1 MRIGIVKCH
10 GSGNDFPM
18 VDGRVVTMTD
28 DYWAGVAVAL
38 ADRAGPVGGDG
49 LLVLTPGD
57 GAHDFGMR
65 MWNPDGSESETCLNG
80 LRCIAR
86 WGMESHAFLTA
97 TVKLKTSS
105 AKVARVDDLAPGVAT
120 IREEVGPADLQLSF
134 WPMNIGQDEL
144 VEAATDK
151 LPSPRAFTAVAMP
164 NPHLVSFVD
173 QIDDAE
179 LEALGRFCEGRPR
192 VLPNRANVSFVEM
205 RGPHALFVRTF
216 ERGVGLTNA
225 CGSAMA
231 AATYAACLTGRI
243 DYDAPVTVFN
253 AGGRVRVTA
262 DGGGMVVV
270 EGNATFEWRG
280 TIEVNPAQETAS
292 DLEIDERFDDE
303 VAAWDAVVAGM
314 DVPERTAAAAPVAEE
329 AAERSAPTAS
339 PAPREG
345 GKISWGGF
353 SAVTPGSIGKE

>member
-1 MRIGIVKCH
+1 M
-10 GSGNDFPM
+10 
-18 VDGRVVTMTD
+18 
-28 DYWAGVAVAL
+28 
-38 ADRAGPVGGDG
+38 
-49 LLVLTPGD
+49 
-57 GAHDFGMR
+57 
-65 MWNPDGSESETCLNG
+65 
-80 LRCIAR
+80 
-86 WGMESHAFLTA
+86 
-97 TVKLKTSS
+97 KLKTSS

-144 VEAATDK
+144 VEEVTDK
-151 LPSPRAFTAVAMP
+151 LPSPRAFTAIAMP
-164 NPHLVSFVD
+164 NPHLIAFVD
-173 QIDDAE
+173 RIDDAE

-205 RGPHALFVRTF
+205 RGGDALFVRTF
-216 ERGVGLTNA
+216 ERGVGLTNS

-280 TIEVNPAQETAS
+280 TIEVNPAQETAQG
-292 DLEIDERFDDE
+292 LEIEERFDDE

-314 DVPERTAAAAPVAEE
+314 DVPARTISAAPATADVEDDAEE
-329 AAERSAPTAS
+329 
-339 PAPREG
+339 PAPARRTG
-345 GKISWGGF
+345 AISWDGF
-353 SAVTPGSIGKE
+353 AVTPGSMKDDV

>member
-18 VDGRVVTMTD
+18 IDGRQVTMTD
-28 DYWAGVAVAL
+28 DYWSGVAVAL

-49 LLVLTPGD
+49 LLVLTPGE
-57 GAHDFGMR
+57 GGHDFGMR
-65 MWNPDGSESETCLNG
+65 MWNPDGSESEQCLNG
-80 LRCIAR
+80 LRCVAR
-86 WGMESHAFLTA
+86 WGMEQNAFLTA
-97 TVKLKTSS
+97 TVQLKTST

-120 IREEVGPADLQLSF
+120 IREEVGPADLQLSY

-144 VEAATDK
+144 VEEVCDR
-151 LPSPRAFTAVAMP
+151 LPSPRAFTAIGMP
-164 NPHLVSFVD
+164 NPHLIAFVD
-173 QIDDAE
+173 AIDDAE

-205 RGPHALFVRTF
+205 RGDDALFVRTF
-216 ERGVGLTNA
+216 ERGVGLTNS

-243 DYDAPVTVFN
+243 AYDTPVTVFN
-253 AGGRVRVTA
+253 AGGRVRVIA
-262 DGGGMVVV
+262 DGGGDVTV

-280 TIEVNPAQETAS
+280 EIEVDPAKETAEG
-292 DLEIDERFDDE
+292 LEIVERYDAE

-314 DVPERTAAAAPVAEE
+314 EMPARTDRP
-329 AAERSAPTAS
+329 RP
-339 PAPREG
+339 PAPSPEGEG
-345 GKISWGGF
+345 GMRPHLRSGRGRYRGTV
-353 SAVTPGSIGKE
+353 SR